1 MNTTFQSRST
11 RRLLFTFAAVAALLI
26 SAVPSQ
32 AQAFDP
38 AQGIQNYFDVASALN
53 GDTYAAQYTP
63 DGVLYDPVGTPAFRG
78 HKAISEWVSSFRPV
92 FQSFGFEVL
101 KTIVVSPTEAA
112 AHWRGEGVTQDGRPV
127 AFEGIGFFRFND
139 EGKLREVREYWDQ
152 ASVFAQIAGVPYEP
166 QPFPFAAQ
174 LDTFFTSAAT
184 LDIDTL
190 VSLFTPDGIFFDP
203 AGTPGNRGEK
213 AIREHLAG
221 LTGPF
226 LALNFTVEKVIPVS
240 GTEAA
245 VQWSLEAPTV
255 TGKTVHLS
263 GLSNFRFNEDG
274 QLREVQ
280 EYWSLLDL
288 IAQL

>member
-1 MNTTFQSRST
+1 MNTTFQSRLT
-11 RRLLFTFAAVAALLI
+11 RRLLFTFAALVALLAA
-26 SAVPSQ
+26 AVPSQ

-38 AQGIQNYFDVASALN
+38 AERIQSYFAVASALN

-78 HKAISEWVSSFRPV
+78 RKAISEWVSSFRPV

-112 AHWRGEGVTQDGRPV
+112 AHWRGEGVTQDGRVV

-152 ASVFAQIAGVPYEP
+152 AAVFAQIAGVPYEP

-174 LDTFFTSAAT
+174 LDTFFGSAAT
-184 LDIDTL
+184 LDVDTL
-190 VSLFTPDGIFFDP
+190 VSLFTPDGILFDP
-203 AGTPGNRGEK
+203 VGTPGHRGRK
-213 AIREHLAG
+213 AIREHLAS

-226 LALNFTVEKVIPVS
+226 LSLNFTVEKVIPVS
-240 GTEAA
+240 ATEVA

-263 GLSNFRFNEDG
+263 GLNNFRFNEG
-274 QLREVQ
+274 GKLREVQ

>member
-1 MNTTFQSRST
+1 MNNTSTSRST
-11 RRLLFTFAAVAALLI
+11 RRLLFAFAAVAALFV
-26 SAVPSQ
+26 SAPSE

-38 AQGIQNYFDVASALN
+38 AQKIQEYFTVAGALDGN
-53 GDTYAAQYTP
+53 AYAGFYAP
-63 DGVLYDPVGTPAFRG
+63 NGVLHDPVGTPAFRG
-78 HKAISEWVSSFRPV
+78 RKAISEWVNSFRPV

-101 KTIVVSPTEAA
+101 KTIVVSPTDVAV
-112 AHWRGEGVTQDGRPV
+112 HWNAEGVTQDGRAV

-139 EGKLREVREYWDQ
+139 KGKIQENREYWDQ
-152 ASVFAQIAGVPYEP
+152 GSVFAQIAGVPYEP

-174 LDTFFTSAAT
+174 LDTFFGSAAT

-190 VSLFTPDGIFFDP
+190 VSLFTPDGILFDP
-203 AGTPGNRGEK
+203 VGTPGHRGRK
-213 AIREHLAG
+213 AIRKHLES

-240 GTEAA
+240 GTEVA

-263 GLSNFRFNEDG
+263 GLNNFRFNQNG
-274 QLREVQ
+274 KLREVQ
-280 EYWSLLDL
+280 EYWSLLEL

>member
-1 MNTTFQSRST
+1 MSTQFQSRTT
-11 RRLLFTFAAVAALLI
+11 RRLLFTFAALAALFV
-26 SAVPSQ
+26 SAAPSE

-38 AQGIQNYFDVASALN
+38 AQKIQDYFAVVSTLDGNA
-53 GDTYAAQYTP
+53 YADFYSP
-63 DGVLYDPVGTPAFRG
+63 DGVLYDPVGTPALRG
-78 HKAISEWVSSFRPV
+78 HKAISEWVNSFKPV
-92 FQSFGFEVL
+92 FQSFHIEASS
-101 KTIVVSPTEAA
+101 TIVVSPTEATA
-112 AHWRGEGVTQDGRPV
+112 RWSAGGVTQDGRV
-127 AFEGIGFFRFND
+127 VSFEGIGFFRFND
-139 EGKLREVREYWDQ
+139 EGKIRENREYWDQ
-152 ASVFAQIAGVPYEP
+152 ASVFAQIGCVPYEP

-174 LDTFFTSAAT
+174 LDTFFESAAT
-184 LDIDTL
+184 LDVDTL

-203 AGTPGNRGEK
+203 VGTPGYRGHK
-213 AIREHLAG
+213 AIREHVES

-226 LALNFTVEKVIPVS
+226 LALHFTVEKVIPVS
-240 GTEAA
+240 GTEVA

-263 GLSNFRFNEDG
+263 GLNNFRFNEDG